1 MEMAGKVDEQVIKLS
16 GAGSF
21 NGTRLVSRKAEVK
34 LSGLGSASVWVKESL
49 DANLSGIG
57 SVEYYGEPQ
66 VKKKITGL
74 GSLKSLG
81 NK

>member
-1 MEMAGKVDEQVIKLS
+1 MAGKVDEQVIKLS

-21 NGTRLVSRKAEVK
+21 NGARLESRKAEVK
-34 LSGLGSASVWVKESL
+34 LSGVGSASVWVKENL
-49 DANLSGIG
+49 EVNLSGLG
-57 SVEYYGEPQ
+57 SVEYYGNPQ
-66 VKKKITGL
+66 VTEKKTGL